1 MINMTYKWIPKL
13 TYEIEGKKL
22 VFLLQ
27 TKGLSK
33 EKAASLVDNIFNP
46 ENKTKVSVYFKRVTV
61 K

>member
-1 MINMTYKWIPKL
+1 MPYKWIPKL
-13 TYEIEGKKL
+13 TYEIEGKKH

-33 EKAASLVDNIFNP
+33 ENAASIVDNIFNP